1 MKKAFTLI
9 ELVFV
14 IVILGILATVAIPK
28 LIVTRDDAEIAKAKS
43 QIAAVRSGIQLKRN
57 EMILSGQQGYPTS
70 LEDGTCCFGG
80 ILSTRIEEK
89 KDKDDNSYGWTK
101 NNDGSYTI
109 NTNKEKVNFTYNA
122 SDGSFKCTERSSSDT
137 GADKDSLKN
146 GKCTTN
152 LY

>member
-57 EMILSGQQGYPTS
+57 EMILSGTQGYPTS

-80 ILSTRIEEK
+80 ILSTKIEER
-89 KDKDDNSYGWTK
+89 KDDNSYGWKK
-101 NNDGSYTI
+101 NADDSYTI
-109 NTNKEKVNFTYNA
+109 NTNKEQVKFTYSD
-122 SDGSFKCTERSSSDT
+122 SDGSFKCE
-137 GADKDSLKN
+137 GATTDDDKKN
-146 GKCTTN
+146 PKSGKCTTN

>member
-57 EMILSGQQGYPTS
+57 EMILSGQQGYPTN

-80 ILSTRIEEK
+80 ILSTRIEER
-89 KDKDDNSYGWTK
+89 KDDNSYGWKKDT
-101 NNDGSYTI
+101 DGSYTI
-109 NTNKEKVNFTYNA
+109 NTNKEQVKFTYSD
-122 SDGSFKCTERSSSDT
+122 SDGSFKCAERPSGAT
-137 GADKDSLKN
+137 GDEASLKN

>member
-14 IVILGILATVAIPK
+14 IVILGVLATVAIPK

-57 EMILSGQQGYPTS
+57 EMILSGTQGYPTN
-70 LEDGTCCFGG
+70 LEDGACCFGG
-80 ILSTRIEEK
+80 ILSTRIEER
-89 KDKDDNSYGWTK
+89 KDDNSYGWK
-101 NNDGSYTI
+101 KENDGSYTI
-109 NTNKEKVNFTYNA
+109 NTNKEQVKFTYSG

-137 GADKDSLKN
+137 GTDKDSLKN

>member
-57 EMILSGQQGYPTS
+57 EMILSGTQGYPTN
-70 LEDGTCCFGG
+70 LEDGACCFGG
-80 ILSTRIEEK
+80 ILSTRIEER
-89 KDKDDNSYGWTK
+89 KDDNSYGWKKDT
-101 NNDGSYTI
+101 DGSYTI
-109 NTNKEKVNFTYNA
+109 NTNKEQVKFTY
-122 SDGSFKCTERSSSDT
+122 DKDTGSFKCE
-137 GADKDSLKN
+137 GATTDYDKKHPKS

>member
-14 IVILGILATVAIPK
+14 IVILGVLATVAIPK

-57 EMILSGQQGYPTS
+57 EMILSGTQGYPTN
-70 LEDGTCCFGG
+70 LEDGACCFGG
-80 ILSTRIEEK
+80 ILSTRIEER
-89 KDKDDNSYGWTK
+89 KDDNSYGWKQDT
-101 NNDGSYTI
+101 DGTYTI
-109 NTNKEKVNFTYNA
+109 NTNKEQVKFTYSD
-122 SDGSFKCTERSSSDT
+122 SDGSFKCE
-137 GADKDSLKN
+137 GATTDDDKKN
-146 GKCTTN
+146 PKSGKCTTN

>member
-14 IVILGILATVAIPK
+14 IVILGVLATVAIPK

-57 EMILSGQQGYPTS
+57 EMILSGTQGYPAD
-70 LEDGTCCFGG
+70 LEDGDCCFGG
-80 ILSTRIEEK
+80 ILSTKIEQR
-89 KDKDDNSYGWTK
+89 KDDNSYGWK
-101 NNDGSYTI
+101 KENDGYTI
-109 NTNKEKVNFTYNA
+109 NTNKEQVKFTY
-122 SDGSFKCTERSSSDT
+122 DKDKGSFTCDGTRDSN
-137 GADKDSLKN
+137 DKDLKN

>member
-14 IVILGILATVAIPK
+14 IVILGVLATVAIPK

-57 EMILSGQQGYPTS
+57 EMILSGTQGYPTN
-70 LEDGTCCFGG
+70 LEDGACCFGG
-80 ILSTRIEEK
+80 ILSTRIEER
-89 KDKDDNSYGWTK
+89 KDDNSYGWKKDT
-101 NNDGSYTI
+101 DGTYTI
-109 NTNKEKVNFTYNA
+109 NTNKEQVKFTYSD
-122 SDGSFKCTERSSSDT
+122 SDGSFKCEGATSD
-137 GADKDSLKN
+137 ADKKN
-146 GKCTTN
+146 PKSGKCTTN

>member
-14 IVILGILATVAIPK
+14 IVILGVLATVAIPK

-57 EMILSGQQGYPTS
+57 EMILSGTQGYPKATD
-70 LEDGTCCFGG
+70 LEDGDCCFGG
-80 ILSTRIEEK
+80 ILSTKIEK
-89 KDKDDNSYGWTK
+89 RKDGNSYGWDK
-101 NNDGSYTI
+101 KADGIYTI
-109 NTNKEKVNFTYNA
+109 NTNKEQVEFKYDN
-122 SDGSFKCTERSSSDT
+122 SDGSFKCEDATNN
-137 GADKDSLKN
+137 ADKKN
-146 GKCTTN
+146 PKSGKCTTN

>member
-57 EMILSGQQGYPTS
+57 EMILSGQQGYPAN

-80 ILSTRIEEK
+80 ILSTRIEER
-89 KDKDDNSYGWTK
+89 KDDNSYGWK
-101 NNDGSYTI
+101 LENNTYSI
-109 NTNKEKVNFTYNA
+109 NTNKEKVDFTYSA

-137 GADKDSLKN
+137 SADKDSLKN

>member
-57 EMILSGQQGYPTS
+57 EMILSGAQGYPTN

-80 ILSTRIEEK
+80 ILSTKIEQR
-89 KDKDDNSYGWTK
+89 KDDNSYGWKKET
-101 NNDGSYTI
+101 DGSYTI
-109 NTNKEKVNFTYNA
+109 NTNKEQVKFTYNK
-122 SDGSFKCTERSSSDT
+122 DKGSFKCEERPSGAT
-137 GADKDSLKN
+137 GDEASLKN

>member
-14 IVILGILATVAIPK
+14 IVILGVLATVAIPK

-57 EMILSGQQGYPTS
+57 EMILSGTQGYPTS
-70 LEDGTCCFGG
+70 LEDGACCFGG
-80 ILSTRIEEK
+80 ILSTKIEQR
-89 KDKDDNSYGWTK
+89 KDDNSYGWKKET
-101 NNDGSYTI
+101 DGSYTI
-109 NTNKEKVNFTYNA
+109 NTNKEQVKFTYSD
-122 SDGSFKCTERSSSDT
+122 SDGSFKCAERPSGAT
-137 GADKDSLKN
+137 GDEASLKN

>member
-57 EMILSGQQGYPTS
+57 EMILSGTQGYPTS

-80 ILSTRIEEK
+80 ILSTRIEERK
-89 KDKDDNSYGWTK
+89 NDNSYGWK
-101 NNDGSYTI
+101 LENNTYSI
-109 NTNKEKVNFTYNA
+109 NTNKEQVKFTYSA

-137 GADKDSLKN
+137 SADKDSLKN

>member
-14 IVILGILATVAIPK
+14 IVILGVLATVAIPK

-57 EMILSGQQGYPTS
+57 EMILSGTQGYPTS

-80 ILSTRIEEK
+80 ILSTRIEER
-89 KDKDDNSYGWTK
+89 KDDNSYGWKQDTT
-101 NNDGSYTI
+101 DGTYTI
-109 NTNKEKVNFTYNA
+109 NTNKEQVKFTY
-122 SDGSFKCTERSSSDT
+122 DKDKGSFTCTERGSSD
-137 GADKDSLKN
+137 KDLKD

>member
-80 ILSTRIEEK
+80 ILSTRIEK
-89 KDKDDNSYGWTK
+89 RKDDNSYGWDIGTDK
-101 NNDGSYTI
+101 TYTI
-109 NTNKEKVNFTYNA
+109 KTNKEKVKFTYN
-122 SDGSFKCTERSSSDT
+122 SGDGSFKCEERGANDT
-137 GADKDSLKN
+137 DLTN
-146 GKCTTN
+146 EKCTTN

>member
-57 EMILSGQQGYPTS
+57 EMILSGTQGYPTS
-70 LEDGTCCFGG
+70 LEDGACCFGG
-80 ILSTRIEEK
+80 ILSTKIEER
-89 KDKDDNSYGWTK
+89 KDDNSYGWKK
-101 NNDGSYTI
+101 NANDSYTI
-109 NTNKEKVNFTYNA
+109 NTNKEQVKFTY
-122 SDGSFKCTERSSSDT
+122 DKDKGSFKCEERPSGAT
-137 GADKDSLKN
+137 GDEASLKN

>member
-57 EMILSGQQGYPTS
+57 EMILSGTQGYPTN

-80 ILSTRIEEK
+80 ILSTRIEER
-89 KDKDDNSYGWTK
+89 KDDNSYGWK
-101 NNDGSYTI
+101 LENDTYSI
-109 NTNKEKVNFTYNA
+109 NTNKEQVKFTYSA
-122 SDGSFKCTERSSSDT
+122 TDGSFKCTERSSSDT
-137 GADKDSLKN
+137 SADKDSLKN

>member
-14 IVILGILATVAIPK
+14 IVILGVLATVAIPK

-57 EMILSGQQGYPTS
+57 EMILSGTQGYPTN
-70 LEDGTCCFGG
+70 LEDGACCFGG
-80 ILSTRIEEK
+80 ILSTRIEER
-89 KDKDDNSYGWTK
+89 KDDNSYGWKKET
-101 NNDGSYTI
+101 DGSYTI
-109 NTNKEKVNFTYNA
+109 NTNKEQVKFTY
-122 SDGSFKCTERSSSDT
+122 DKDKGSFKCEERPSGAT
-137 GADKDSLKN
+137 GDEASLKN

>member
-80 ILSTRIEEK
+80 ILSTKIEQR
-89 KDKDDNSYGWTK
+89 KDENSYGWKKET
-101 NNDGSYTI
+101 DGSYTI
-109 NTNKEKVNFTYNA
+109 NTNKEQVKFTYSD
-122 SDGSFKCTERSSSDT
+122 SDGSFKCE
-137 GADKDSLKN
+137 GATTDDDKKN
-146 GKCTTN
+146 PKSGKCTTN

>member
-14 IVILGILATVAIPK
+14 IVILGVLATVAIPK

-57 EMILSGQQGYPTS
+57 ENILKGTQGFPKAAELESG
-70 LEDGTCCFGG
+70 DCCFGG
-80 ILSTRIEEK
+80 ILSTRIEER
-89 KDKDDNSYGWTK
+89 KDDNSYGWKLTG
-101 NNDGSYTI
+101 NTYSI
-109 NTNKEKVNFTYNA
+109 NTNKEKVDFTYSA
-122 SDGSFKCTERSSSDT
+122 SDGSFKCEDAKSND
-137 GADKDSLKN
+137 DKKN
-146 GKCTTN
+146 PKSGKCTTN

>member
-14 IVILGILATVAIPK
+14 IVILGILSTVAIPK
-28 LIVTRDDAEIAKAKS
+28 LMVTRDDAEIAKAKS

-57 EMILSGQQGYPTS
+57 EMILSGTQGYPAS

-80 ILSTRIEEK
+80 ILSTRIEER
-89 KDKDDNSYGWTK
+89 KDDNSYGWKQDTT
-101 NNDGSYTI
+101 DSTYTI
-109 NTNKEKVNFTYNA
+109 NTNKEQVKFTY
-122 SDGSFKCTERSSSDT
+122 DKDKGSFTCTERGSSD
-137 GADKDSLKN
+137 KDLKD

>member
-14 IVILGILATVAIPK
+14 IVILGVLATVAIPK

-57 EMILSGQQGYPTS
+57 EMILSGTQGYPTS
-70 LEDGTCCFGG
+70 LEDGDCCFGG
-80 ILSTRIEEK
+80 ILSTKIEK
-89 KDKDDNSYGWTK
+89 RKDDNSYGWDIGTDK
-101 NNDGSYTI
+101 TYTI
-109 NTNKEKVNFTYNA
+109 NTNKEKVKFTYDS
-122 SDGSFKCTERSSSDT
+122 SDGSFKCTERGTNETD
-137 GADKDSLKN
+137 LKN
-146 GKCTTN
+146 EKCTTN

>member
-80 ILSTRIEEK
+80 ILSTRIEER
-89 KDKDDNSYGWTK
+89 KDDNSYGWKLTG
-101 NNDGSYTI
+101 NTYSI
-109 NTNKEKVNFTYNA
+109 NTNKEKVDFTYSA
-122 SDGSFKCTERSSSDT
+122 SDGSFKCTDATSDD
-137 GADKDSLKN
+137 DKKN
-146 GKCTTN
+146 PKSGKCTTN

>member
-57 EMILSGQQGYPTS
+57 EMILSGTQGYPAS

-80 ILSTRIEEK
+80 ILSTRIEER
-89 KDKDDNSYGWTK
+89 KDDNSYGWKQSTT
-101 NNDGSYTI
+101 DGTYTI
-109 NTNKEKVNFTYNA
+109 NTNKEQVKFTY
-122 SDGSFKCTERSSSDT
+122 DKDKGSFTCTERGSSD
-137 GADKDSLKN
+137 KDLKD

>member
-57 EMILSGQQGYPTS
+57 EMILSGTQGYPAS

-80 ILSTRIEEK
+80 ILSTRIEER
-89 KDKDDNSYGWTK
+89 KDDNSYGWK
-101 NNDGSYTI
+101 LENNTYSI
-109 NTNKEKVNFTYNA
+109 NTNKEQVKFTYSA
-122 SDGSFKCTERSSSDT
+122 SDGSFKCE
-137 GADKDSLKN
+137 GATTDDDKKN
-146 GKCTTN
+146 PKSGKCTTN

>member
-14 IVILGILATVAIPK
+14 IVILGVLATVAIPK

-57 EMILSGQQGYPTS
+57 EMILSGTQGYPTS

-80 ILSTRIEEK
+80 ILSTRIEER
-89 KDKDDNSYGWTK
+89 KDDNSYGWK
-101 NNDGSYTI
+101 KENDGYTI
-109 NTNKEKVNFTYNA
+109 NTNKEQVKFTY
-122 SDGSFKCTERSSSDT
+122 DKDTGSFKCTERSSSDT
-137 GADKDSLKN
+137 GTDKDSLKN

>member
-14 IVILGILATVAIPK
+14 IVILGVLATVAIPK

-57 EMILSGQQGYPTS
+57 EMILSGTQGYPTS

-80 ILSTRIEEK
+80 ILSTRIEER
-89 KDKDDNSYGWTK
+89 KDDNSYGWK
-101 NNDGSYTI
+101 LENDTYSI
-109 NTNKEKVNFTYNA
+109 KTNKEKVNFTYNA

-137 GADKDSLKN
+137 SADKDSLKN

>member
-57 EMILSGQQGYPTS
+57 EMILSGTQGYPTS
-70 LEDGTCCFGG
+70 LEDGACCFGG
-80 ILSTRIEEK
+80 ILSTKIEER
-89 KDKDDNSYGWTK
+89 KDDNSYGWKK
-101 NNDGSYTI
+101 NADDSYTI
-109 NTNKEKVNFTYNA
+109 NTNKEQVKFTYSD
-122 SDGSFKCTERSSSDT
+122 SDGSFKCEGATSD
-137 GADKDSLKN
+137 ADKKN
-146 GKCTTN
+146 PKSGKCTTN

>member
-14 IVILGILATVAIPK
+14 IVILGVLATVAIPK

-57 EMILSGQQGYPTS
+57 EMILSGRQGYPTN
-70 LEDGTCCFGG
+70 LEDGACCFGG
-80 ILSTRIEEK
+80 ILSTKIEQR
-89 KDKDDNSYGWTK
+89 KDDNSYGWQK
-101 NNDGSYTI
+101 ENDGSYTI
-109 NTNKEKVNFTYNA
+109 NTNKEKVKFTYSD
-122 SDGSFKCTERSSSDT
+122 SDGSFKCTERSSSDAGT
-137 GADKDSLKN
+137 DKDSLKN

>member
-57 EMILSGQQGYPTS
+57 EMILSGTQGYPTS

-80 ILSTRIEEK
+80 ILSTRIEER
-89 KDKDDNSYGWTK
+89 KDDNSYGWK
-101 NNDGSYTI
+101 LENNTYSI
-109 NTNKEKVNFTYNA
+109 NTNKEKVDFTYSA

-137 GADKDSLKN
+137 SADKDSLKN

>member
-57 EMILSGQQGYPTS
+57 EMILSGTQGYPTS

-80 ILSTRIEEK
+80 ILSTRIEER
-89 KDKDDNSYGWTK
+89 KDDNSYGWK
-101 NNDGSYTI
+101 IENNTYSI
-109 NTNKEKVNFTYNA
+109 NTNKEKVDFTYSA

-137 GADKDSLKN
+137 SADKDSLKN

>member
-57 EMILSGQQGYPTS
+57 EMILSGTQGYPTS

-80 ILSTRIEEK
+80 ILSTRIEER
-89 KDKDDNSYGWTK
+89 KDDNSYGWK
-101 NNDGSYTI
+101 LENNIYSI
-109 NTNKEKVNFTYNA
+109 NTNKEQVKFTYSA

-137 GADKDSLKN
+137 SADKDSLKN

>member
-57 EMILSGQQGYPTS
+57 EMILSGTQGYPIS

-89 KDKDDNSYGWTK
+89 KDKDDNSYGWTLVG
-101 NNDGSYTI
+101 NTYSI
-109 NTNKEKVNFTYNA
+109 NTNKEKVDFTYSA
-122 SDGSFKCTERSSSDT
+122 SDGSFKCEDAKSDD
-137 GADKDSLKN
+137 DKKN
-146 GKCTTN
+146 PKSGKCTTN

>member
-14 IVILGILATVAIPK
+14 IVILGVLATVAIPK

-80 ILSTRIEEK
+80 ILSTKIEQR
-89 KDKDDNSYGWTK
+89 KDDNSYGWQK
-101 NNDGSYTI
+101 ENDGSYTI
-109 NTNKEKVNFTYNA
+109 NTNKEKVKFTYSN
-122 SDGSFKCTERSSSDT
+122 SDGSFKCEVATNDT
-137 GADKDSLKN
+137 DKKDPKS
-146 GKCTTN
+146 GKCTNN

>member
-57 EMILSGQQGYPTS
+57 EMILSGTQGYPTN
-70 LEDGTCCFGG
+70 LEDGACCFGG
-80 ILSTRIEEK
+80 ILSTKIEER
-89 KDKDDNSYGWTK
+89 KDDNSYGWK
-101 NNDGSYTI
+101 KDADGTYTI
-109 NTNKEKVNFTYNA
+109 NTNKEQVKFTY
-122 SDGSFKCTERSSSDT
+122 DKDKGSFKCEERPSGAT
-137 GADKDSLKN
+137 GDEASLKN

>member
-14 IVILGILATVAIPK
+14 IVILGVLATVAIPK

-57 EMILSGQQGYPTS
+57 EMILSGRQGYPTN
-70 LEDGTCCFGG
+70 LEDGACCFGG
-80 ILSTRIEEK
+80 ILSTKIEQR
-89 KDKDDNSYGWTK
+89 KDDNSYGWQK
-101 NNDGSYTI
+101 ENDGSYTI
-109 NTNKEKVNFTYNA
+109 NTNKEKVKFTYSD

-137 GADKDSLKN
+137 GTDKDSLKN
-146 GKCTTN
+146 GNCTTN

>member
-14 IVILGILATVAIPK
+14 IVILGVLATVAIPK

-57 EMILSGQQGYPTS
+57 EMILSGTQGYPTS

-80 ILSTRIEEK
+80 ILSTRIEER
-89 KDKDDNSYGWTK
+89 KDDNSYGWK
-101 NNDGSYTI
+101 LENNTYSI
-109 NTNKEKVNFTYNA
+109 NTNKEQVKFTYNA
-122 SDGSFKCTERSSSDT
+122 NDGSFKCE
-137 GADKDSLKN
+137 GATTDDDKKN
-146 GKCTTN
+146 PKSGKCTTN

>member
-14 IVILGILATVAIPK
+14 IVILGVLATVAIPK

-57 EMILSGQQGYPTS
+57 EMILSGRQGYPTN
-70 LEDGTCCFGG
+70 LEDGACCFGG
-80 ILSTRIEEK
+80 ILSTKIEQR
-89 KDKDDNSYGWTK
+89 KDDNSYGWQK
-101 NNDGSYTI
+101 ENDDSYTI
-109 NTNKEKVNFTYNA
+109 NTNKEKVNFTYSA
-122 SDGSFKCTERSSSDT
+122 SDGSFKCEDATTDD
-137 GADKDSLKN
+137 DKKN
-146 GKCTTN
+146 PKSGKCTTN

>member
-14 IVILGILATVAIPK
+14 IVILGVLATVAIPK

-57 EMILSGQQGYPTS
+57 EMILSGQQGYPAN

-80 ILSTRIEEK
+80 ILSTRIEER
-89 KDKDDNSYGWTK
+89 KDDNSYGWKLEHNTY
-101 NNDGSYTI
+101 SI
-109 NTNKEKVNFTYNA
+109 NTNKEKVDFTYSA

-137 GADKDSLKN
+137 SADKDSLKN

>member
-57 EMILSGQQGYPTS
+57 EMILSGTQGYPTN
-70 LEDGTCCFGG
+70 LEDGDCCFGG
-80 ILSTRIEEK
+80 ILSTKIEQR
-89 KDKDDNSYGWTK
+89 KDDNSYGWKKET
-101 NNDGSYTI
+101 DGSYTI
-109 NTNKEKVNFTYNA
+109 NTNKEQVKFTYSD
-122 SDGSFKCTERSSSDT
+122 SDGSFKCEGATTD
-137 GADKDSLKN
+137 ADKKN
-146 GKCTTN
+146 PKSGKCTTN

>member
-57 EMILSGQQGYPTS
+57 EMILSGTQGYPTN

-80 ILSTRIEEK
+80 ILSTRIEER
-89 KDKDDNSYGWTK
+89 KDDNSYGWK
-101 NNDGSYTI
+101 LENNTYSI
-109 NTNKEKVNFTYNA
+109 NTNKEQVKFTYSA
-122 SDGSFKCTERSSSDT
+122 TDGSFKCTERSSSDT
-137 GADKDSLKN
+137 GTDKDSLKN